1 MRWESPIYL
10 QSHSAGVLW
19 AAVERDTNFLSSHH
33 VMDYSLLVG
42 LDEERHELVLGIIG
56 YYIIYH

>member
-19 AAVERDTNFLSSHH
+19 AAVERDTNFLSTHH

-56 YYIIYH
+56 Y